1 MFPLSFRVRSCKS
14 HEKSSRVLLR
24 LREAKEEKEK
34 LRFAVLRLLRAG
46 PEKDLEKN
54 LAAVM
59 KDLCSPR
66 SLKMPGEYGHNVGM
80 CAGCE
85 RVRAREDSGCDPED

>member
-1 MFPLSFRVRSCKS
+1 MMYDGDTVIHHMVLACSFA
-14 HEKSSRVLLR
+14 R
-24 LREAKEEKEK
+24 LGKAKEEKEE

-59 KDLCSPR
+59 KDLRNPLAQR
-66 SLKMPGEYGHNVGM
+66 KSLGLGM

-85 RVRAREDSGCDPED
+85 RIRSREDSGCCPED